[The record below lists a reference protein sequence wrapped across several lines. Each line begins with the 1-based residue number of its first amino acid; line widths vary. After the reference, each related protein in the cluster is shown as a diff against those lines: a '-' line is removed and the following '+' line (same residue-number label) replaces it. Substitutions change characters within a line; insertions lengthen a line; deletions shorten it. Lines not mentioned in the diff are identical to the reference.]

1 MGTVRQEVARIEANV
16 ANAYAAAAIKGA
28 SLPASETI
36 ANLAS
41 TINSISSQ
49 SDTNNSLCNYKVDL
63 SEVTCGGGC
72 VQNNTPTPSQPSNV
86 ICNNGEIRFNKRN
99 SLPVGYTELSYL
111 ESTGTQAIL
120 TDYQPLGTDTIEVDY
135 KLTNLSQGGDKFI
148 IGSRPNSSAENVG
161 FWVETY
167 GATNTWY
174 VRYGSPASVNDPYQN
189 SDESGTF
196 SVTKNVFKIN
206 GVTRLTPTY
215 EGDPTYPMSIFA
227 RRNRDN
233 TVWAGAYVQIS
244 NVRVYGSDNA
254 LKHNYVPAKRSDN
267 VVGMYDTVTGSF
279 FTNQGSGNFIAGQ
292 ELQRIPDSFDV
303 LDYIYFHG
311 IQGNVTSGIGPFI
324 DTGLNFNNKTD
335 PDFTIHD
342 WRDLKIEADAKVFNR
357 SLVGPIYSQRY
368 CTGTNPITIDGV
380 VYNVEQWSDRFG
392 HSMGLSNTDYL
403 SSSTYS
409 NHNYTSTNINPEH
422 RCIFINDIKNQ
433 HTSIYDT
440 EDEDYLLYTS
450 TTVTQ
455 ISVSESETGRI
466 ALFVGGIP
474 DDGNYFTGGRLEMNL
489 YSFKVTKISDTD
501 GESILFD
508 GIPVME
514 YNTGKCGLFDRIS
527 GNFFPK
533 TVSIY
538 PSYTT
543 PTAEDISLPITKGNI
558 INPIYNVVG
567 TQEVIEDMNNNTS
580 SVLNLLAL
588 DSTVIDTQKLKEG
601 IINRQVGIKVLDG
614 TETWGYTNQG
624 TYGNSTFAST
634 DAITDRDYT
643 KRFAYCTH
651 FQNTESTSDLATNG
665 KMFLGVSSQKINFCN
680 TGFTTPADFA
690 DWLKAQYNAGTPV
703 IILYP
708 LTNDFDFST
717 TPQNSLQI
725 TPLTQIY
732 GSVSNLPIDTYK
744 KIINNTI
751 DVTNKFTG
759 IERINSNAF
768 WYLLN
773 NNPNV
778 TGDLSFTSLRTVE
791 NMHYSFK
798 STNITSASFPALVD
812 ILQTQAFMSCF
823 EDCNYLQTLSFGAL
837 QSIYAP
843 SGSNRSDI
851 FFKICY
857 TTNPN
862 PSLTAVYFPFLT
874 TIGVNVSSAF
884 QSAFGNQ
891 INLTTVNMPLLT
903 GIYSD
908 YVFQNAFSGCTGL
921 QSISF
926 PSLTTITKSNVFT
939 DAFNGCTGLT
949 EIHFKASIQSTIEAQ
964 TGYSSRWGASNATIY
979 FDL

>member
-86 ICNNGEIRFNKRN
+86 TCNNGEIRFNKRN
-99 SLPVGYTELSYL
+99 SLPIGYTELSYL

-135 KLTNLSQGGDKFI
+135 KLTNLTAAGDKFI
-148 IGSRPNSSAENVG
+148 IGSRPSTSAENVG

-174 VRYGSPASVNDPYQN
+174 VRYGSPSSVNDSYQS

-196 SVTKNVFKIN
+196 SITKNVFKIN
-206 GVTRLTPTY
+206 GVTRLAPTY
-215 EGDPTYPMSIFA
+215 EVDPIYPMSIFA
-227 RRNRDN
+227 RRNRDD
-233 TVWAGAYVQIS
+233 TVWAGAYIQIS
-244 NVRVYGSDNA
+244 NVRVYGNDNA

-267 VVGMYDTVTGSF
+267 VVGMYDTVTDSF
-279 FTNQGSGNFIAGQ
+279 FTNQGTGNFITGQ
-292 ELQRIPDSFDV
+292 ELKRIPDSFDV

-311 IQGNVTSGIGPFI
+311 IQENTFGIGPFI
-324 DTGLNFNNKTD
+324 DTGLNFNDKTD
-335 PDFTIHD
+335 PDFNIYD
-342 WRDLKIEADAKVFNR
+342 WKNLKIEADAKVFNR
-357 SLVGPIYSQRY
+357 SLIGPIYSQRY

-380 VYNVEQWSDRFG
+380 VYNIEQWSDRFG
-392 HSMGLSNTDYL
+392 HSMGLSDTDYL

-409 NHNYTSTNINPEH
+409 NHNYTTTNINPQH

-455 ISVSESETGRI
+455 IYVSESETGRI
-466 ALFVGGIP
+466 ALFIGGLP
-474 DDGNYFTGGRLEMNL
+474 DDGNYPTGGRLEMNL
-489 YSFKVTKISDTD
+489 YGFKVTKISDTD

-508 GIPVME
+508 GVPVME
-514 YNTGKCGLFDRIS
+514 YNTGKCGLFDRVS

-533 TVSIY
+533 TASLY

-543 PTAEDISLPITKGNI
+543 PTTEDISLPITKGNI

-567 TQEVIEDMNNNTS
+567 TQEVIQDMNNNTS

-614 TETWGYTNQG
+614 TETWEYTNQG
-624 TYGNSTFAST
+624 TYGNSTFEST

-651 FQNTESTSDLATNG
+651 FQNTDSTSDLTTNG

-708 LTNDFDFST
+708 LINDFDFSVT
-717 TPQNSLQI
+717 SQNSLQI

-732 GSVSNLPIDTYK
+732 GSISNLPIDTYK

-759 IERINSNAF
+759 IERVNNNAF

-778 TGDLSFTSLRTVE
+778 TGNLSFTSLRTVE
-791 NMHYSFK
+791 NMYYSFK
-798 STNITSASFPALVD
+798 YN
-812 ILQTQAFMSCF
+812 
-823 EDCNYLQTLSFGAL
+823 LSF
-837 QSIYAP
+837 
-843 SGSNRSDI
+843 
-851 FFKICY
+851 
-857 TTNPN
+857 
-862 PSLTAVYFPFLT
+862 
-874 TIGVNVSSAF
+874 
-884 QSAFGNQ
+884 
-891 INLTTVNMPLLT
+891 
-903 GIYSD
+903 
-908 YVFQNAFSGCTGL
+908 FSC
-921 QSISF
+921 S
-926 PSLTTITKSNVFT
+926 
-939 DAFNGCTGLT
+939 C
-949 EIHFKASIQSTIEAQ
+949 
-964 TGYSSRWGASNATIY
+964 
-979 FDL
+979 